1 MKKEDLELLGKTRPG
16 IKTIKANSIPLLFP
30 CDDLSNLSQAV
41 SKAKYIETRLR
52 DKLAKYCKFEKGISN
67 LDIEIDPY
75 NNFFSY
81 DDEAE
86 FVKMRENPLEFEFNK
101 ENLQKI
107 FTRFKAKNYFEKL
120 SENEKKSWNIQ
131 CYKWLNGFE
140 ERENYLTFDSFKERI
155 SELKATNIENS
166 KKLDILN
173 KLESYVLELETKINN
188 IQVKTTG
195 LTLFTIDDK
204 GSAKTKNPKVKKT
217 KEIKESDIKP
227 LTLF

>member
-1 MKKEDLELLGKTRPG
+1 MKKEDLELIGKTRPG
-16 IKTIKANSIPLLFP
+16 IKTIRANSIPLLFP
-30 CDDLSNLSQAV
+30 CDNLSDLSQAV

-52 DKLAKYCKFEKGISN
+52 DKLAKYCKFEKSLSN

-86 FVKMRENPLEFEFNK
+86 FVKMRENPLEFKFGK

-107 FTRFKAKNYFEKL
+107 FERFKAKNYYEKL
-120 SENEKKSWNIQ
+120 SEAEKKSWDMQ

-140 ERENYLTFDSFKERI
+140 ERENYLTFDSFKEKI
-155 SELKATNIENS
+155 SELKITHSENLE
-166 KKLDILN
+166 KIKILS
-173 KLESYVLELETKINN
+173 KLESYVSELEIKINN

-195 LTLFTIDDK
+195 LTLFTLEDK
-204 GSAKTKNPKVKKT
+204 GNPKTKNPKIKKT
-217 KEIKESDIKP
+217 KEINDSEIKP